1 MRPIVATSMRRC
13 QCQASPGKFRK
24 NAQAAARPWNK
35 TPSGG
40 VCADVNHP
48 FQEFTMRILMTA
60 AALLVASSLAWA
72 QQAPT
77 KTQDGALVGPNGMSL
92 YTFDKDEAG
101 SGKSACNGP
110 CSANWPALAAASGDQ
125 AQGEYS
131 IIRREDGTS
140 QWAYK
145 GKPLYFWVKD
155 AKPGDRSGDGVNQV
169 WHLARP

>member
-1 MRPIVATSMRRC
+1 MCPCQRR
-13 QCQASPGKFRK
+13 AGPGKFRK
-24 NAQAAARPWNK
+24 NAQAAAKPWNK

-48 FQEFTMRILMTA
+48 FLEFTMRFLMTA
-60 AALLVASSLAWA
+60 AALLVASSPAWA

-77 KTQDGALVGPNGMSL
+77 RTQDGTLVGPSGMSL
-92 YTFDKDEAG
+92 YTFDKDVAG

-131 IIRREDGTS
+131 IIRRDDGTS

-145 GKPLYFWVKD
+145 GKPLYFWAKD